1 MATQGDFSSESIQL
15 QSELFAD
22 VDATLVEQWLSECS
36 TLFLNAG
43 DVVITQGE
51 LNTSLYLL
59 TEGELDVHMTSE
71 PSTSFARLK
80 PGELAGEVSL
90 LS

>member
-1 MATQGDFSSESIQL
+1 MVTQGDFTSESIQL
-15 QSELFAD
+15 QSELFAN

-51 LNTSLYLL
+51 LNTSLYL
-59 TEGELDVHMTSE
+59 
-71 PSTSFARLK
+71 
-80 PGELAGEVSL
+80 
-90 LS
+90 